1 MISCVTGS
9 SKPCV
14 YCCSSWMLTTALKRE
29 KKYPRSYQNSKER
42 NKEHRRVISAN
53 AGSCQHKKKKGIL
66 NRKMWNWQH
75 RFKRH
80 FRVDENHS
88 GTESASSQHWSSLF
102 AAAPGQAGTLPPPL
116 SSISTCTWLLRDWG
130 GSAMSSFNSSS
141 VSYLW
146 CFQGIPVQTAQAWP
160 HNGASEN
167 EWMLKC
173 SAAQCNGMRSTTLH
187 LKCLLKCG
195 PREIPL
201 QEQPIIGITR
211 LFPPLTQK
219 KQSIWAWQPMFL
231 LSSALLTSL
240 HSPRC
245 EYLSLIKCC
254 HTWQVAIPSAAPQ
267 THPESNLSK

>member
-53 AGSCQHKKKKGIL
+53 AGSCQHKKKGIL

-116 SSISTCTWLLRDWG
+116 SSISTCTWLLWDWG

-160 HNGASEN
+160 HNGAS
-167 EWMLKC
+167 
-173 SAAQCNGMRSTTLH
+173 
-187 LKCLLKCG
+187 
-195 PREIPL
+195 
-201 QEQPIIGITR
+201 
-211 LFPPLTQK
+211 
-219 KQSIWAWQPMFL
+219 
-231 LSSALLTSL
+231 SSAPWKWMDAEMFCCPMQWDEEYHPSFKMSFKVWSKRDSSPGTANHWHYEAFSSTNSKKSVHMSMTTYVSLKFCSTDLLTFTKM
-240 HSPRC
+240 R
-245 EYLSLIKCC
+245 I
-254 HTWQVAIPSAAPQ
+254 
-267 THPESNLSK
+267 PESD